1 MEMLLNFF
9 QVAGV
14 GVVYFLIVLLCLVA
28 LVLSC
33 VSISGT
39 WLILIATIIAAILQ
53 SFSFPDWGTIIVF
66 LVISGLVEFAEA
78 MAGAWGVTK
87 RGGSGFAGFMAI
99 VGGLLGMVA
108 GSFIL
113 GPIIGSLLGMMAG
126 SFLLV
131 FLVERKRLES
141 AQAVDIAWGAVIA
154 RVLIV
159 LLKVM
164 VTLGMVIFLLG
175 GLIVTH

>member
-1 MEMLLNFF
+1 MGL
-9 QVAGV
+9 
-14 GVVYFLIVLLCLVA
+14 VYLLIVILCIAA
-28 LVLSC
+28 LILSC
-33 VSISGT
+33 LSISGT
-39 WLILIATIIAAILQ
+39 WLVSLATIIAAILRG
-53 SFSFPDWGTIIVF
+53 FSFPGWITI
-66 LVISGLVEFAEA
+66 VIFILLSGLVEVAEA

-99 VGGLLGMVA
+99 VGGLLGMIV
-108 GSFIL
+108 GSFI
-113 GPIIGSLLGMMAG
+113 PIPIVGSLLGMMVG

-164 VTLGMVIFLLG
+164 VTLGMMIFLLG
-175 GLIVTH
+175 GLLIS